1 MATPLPGKDKEGK
14 KDYQSCQ
21 HSHRPEMGLC
31 ARAST
36 LGLHCDG
43 EISIALRCPR
53 VSKFD
58 QRYYKKGAHELTKKS
73 NDDAIV
79 LYEVDPDRGDGGGT
93 GLNAIAT
100 YR

>member
-1 MATPLPGKDKEGK
+1 
-14 KDYQSCQ
+14 
-21 HSHRPEMGLC
+21 MG
-31 ARAST
+31 
-36 LGLHCDG
+36 
-43 EISIALRCPR
+43 
-53 VSKFD
+53 KFD

-79 LYEVDPDRGDGGGT
+79 LYEVDPDCGDGGGT